1 MNEAVLSVTLNMIGV
16 VFLFQ
21 WRSRSHSVSLFV
33 KAHMLL
39 TMLCC
44 RMVLKVCSMAYYF
57 CVNVSG
63 YGLI

>member
-44 RMVLKVCSMAYYF
+44 RDGIEGV
-57 CVNVSG
+57 
-63 YGLI
+63 